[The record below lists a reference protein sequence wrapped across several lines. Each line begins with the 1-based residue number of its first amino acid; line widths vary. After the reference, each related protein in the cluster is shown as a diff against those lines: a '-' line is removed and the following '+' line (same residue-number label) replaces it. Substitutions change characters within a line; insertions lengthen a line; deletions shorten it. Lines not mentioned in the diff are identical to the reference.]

1 LDLKNERNS
10 KISLVIFSAI
20 FLTCSIVTNSA
31 YGSAGCPEYT
41 KWNGENCVNVVGEQI
56 VFKNSQEPKKQQET
70 IITKRDHEILNDLLI
85 IKPEKI
91 KIENMT
97 GKALEQKIFYDV
109 KFPNN
114 LDRSNYYFN
123 EVKKLS
129 IKNAEL
135 TMNLMFNGKDIQNA
149 NFGKNNNKQ
158 IEYGERLQ
166 RSEDPVLQN
175 QIIHEKIIAEGI
187 FLKTWGNFTNH

>member
-1 LDLKNERNS
+1 MDLKNERNF
-10 KISLVIFSAI
+10 KILLAIFSAI
-20 FLTCSIVTNSA
+20 FLTCSIVTNGA

-41 KWNGENCVNVVGEQI
+41 KWNGENCVNDAGEQI
-56 VFKNSQEPKKQQET
+56 VFKNSQEPKKQQEI
-70 IITKRDHEILNDLLI
+70 IITKRDHEILNDILI
-85 IKPEKI
+85 IKPEI
-91 KIENMT
+91 IQIEDMT

-135 TMNLMFNGKDIQNA
+135 TMNLMFNGKGIQNP
-149 NFGKNNNKQ
+149 NYGENNNKQ

-175 QIIHEKIIAEGI
+175 QIIHEKKIAEQI
-187 FLKTWGNFTNH
+187 FLKNWGNFTNH